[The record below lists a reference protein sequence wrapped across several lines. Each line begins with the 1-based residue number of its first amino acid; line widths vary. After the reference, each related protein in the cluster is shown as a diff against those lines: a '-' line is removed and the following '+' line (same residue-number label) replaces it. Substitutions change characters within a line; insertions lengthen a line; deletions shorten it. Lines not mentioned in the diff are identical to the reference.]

1 MPKLTEKRHRQTQ
14 ADIAAAAVALFTQQ
28 GYDVTTMEQV
38 AEAAGVSRRTA
49 YRHFPAKEELLNS
62 HPRLWLGHYNAV
74 LASRR
79 PDEATRDCCRRGL
92 LAVAEVIEENRV
104 AVLEAWAVVAST
116 EALRANTART
126 QQEWVERHAAL
137 IGPDLAA
144 EPDATLRTMTLAG
157 ALVAA
162 TNALVMVW
170 AMQQPAADMPT
181 MTRAALDYLDPLW
194 PEQTRCA

>member
-14 ADIAAAAVALFTQQ
+14 ADIAAAAVRLFTQQ

-49 YRHFPAKEELLNS
+49 YRHFPAKEELLNH
-62 HPRLWLGHYNAV
+62 HPRLWLEHYNAV
-74 LASRR
+74 LASRQ
-79 PDEATRDCCRRGL
+79 PDESTRDCCRRGL
-92 LAVAEVIEENRV
+92 LAVADVIEENR
-104 AVLEAWAVVAST
+104 AAILEAWAVVAST

-126 QQEWVERHAAL
+126 QQEWVNRHVAL
-137 IGPDLAA
+137 IGPVLAH
-144 EPDATLRTMTLAG
+144 ESDGILLTVTLAG

-170 AMQQPAADMPT
+170 AKEQPGANMPT
-181 MTRAALDYLDPLW
+181 MTRTALDYLDPLW
-194 PEQTRCA
+194 PPKTR